1 MEHDAAQTPERL
13 RLHCVRFADAPAA
26 TWEAAMTLLA
36 QAAALAGIH
45 LPASDG
51 RMERQDAT
59 KLMAALT
66 DLGGQMPRASEP
78 ELDGAE
84 PTGVGA
90 TLGFR

>member
-1 MEHDAAQTPERL
+1 
-13 RLHCVRFADAPAA
+13 
-26 TWEAAMTLLA
+26 
-36 QAAALAGIH
+36 
-45 LPASDG
+45 
-51 RMERQDAT
+51 MERQDAT

-84 PTGVGA
+84 PTDVGA